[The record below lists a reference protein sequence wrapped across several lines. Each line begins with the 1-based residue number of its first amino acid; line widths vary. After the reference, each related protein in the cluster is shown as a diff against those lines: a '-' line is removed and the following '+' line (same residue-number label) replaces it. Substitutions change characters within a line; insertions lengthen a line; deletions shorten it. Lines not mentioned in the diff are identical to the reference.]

1 MSVSIPTSSATD
13 IKELNDF
20 NKTLKIYKPDINDN
34 YEAFIDKIISKLNS
48 KKITIID
55 LNFKRKGGILEI
67 TKFQK
72 KFIIYKYKDDKE
84 HKIDL
89 SIFLSKLYLNDT
101 QTQIYFDLNQNTTFD
116 ELLKGKTTES
126 LDISQYLEEQSRIG
140 ISRYMPVFKKQT
152 NLRPSNLDYLIL
164 ASLRK
169 HDYDEKLIKH
179 KLLNLK
185 KGNNQELYLSHIK
198 ELINFEIKIAKI
210 SLRIKKNK
218 ILQQHLLRG
227 TISAFKKGKGLSIQ
241 INPIRRSLLSNKDIK
256 ISASIQD
263 GFDISIKLTH
273 EEIRKIEE
281 DITKKYERITNEI
294 DRKLMPPPD
303 GS

>member
-1 MSVSIPTSSATD
+1 M
-13 IKELNDF
+13 
-20 NKTLKIYKPDINDN
+20 
-34 YEAFIDKIISKLNS
+34 
-48 KKITIID
+48 
-55 LNFKRKGGILEI
+55 
-67 TKFQK
+67 
-72 KFIIYKYKDDKE
+72 
-84 HKIDL
+84 
-89 SIFLSKLYLNDT
+89 
-101 QTQIYFDLNQNTTFD
+101 
-116 ELLKGKTTES
+116 
-126 LDISQYLEEQSRIG
+126 
-140 ISRYMPVFKKQT
+140 
-152 NLRPSNLDYLIL
+152 
-164 ASLRK
+164 
-169 HDYDEKLIKH
+169 
-179 KLLNLK
+179 LNLK